1 MAERIRLRLSLLKV
15 NLATQWKSQGLNLAV
30 WLQAPRSPRQHE
42 SCFKGSVAPGQS
54 SPSRDLF
61 SRFCL
66 LAVSP
71 GSALCWRSSSSPFYG
86 SFLSFGH
93 CVCASAEGPGTT
105 DSHSGS
111 PLVLQRDTCRLGL
124 SIRA

>member
-42 SCFKGSVAPGQS
+42 SCFKGSVALGQS

-61 SRFCL
+61 RVSVCLLFPQVPLCVGEAAVALSTALFCL
-66 LAVSP
+66 LDIVSVLLRRVPGPQTLTRAVRWCFRETP
-71 GSALCWRSSSSPFYG
+71 A
-86 SFLSFGH
+86 
-93 CVCASAEGPGTT
+93 
-105 DSHSGS
+105 
-111 PLVLQRDTCRLGL
+111 GL
-124 SIRA
+124 A